1 MKIIMNS
8 RNYQILK
15 TFIGKMSMELIDVNS
30 VRKYTQ
36 IRGISEF
43 VFPFYHAIFYD
54 NKTFEHSERNLI
66 EIDFELEKKY
76 IDYGLDYFS
85 KFDSQDIEFFLK
97 ENKLNYLTIDDIMYA
112 LVELIMELRLVTE
125 ED

>member
-8 RNYQILK
+8 RSYQILK
-15 TFIGKMSMELIDVNS
+15 TFIGKMSMELIDINS

-54 NKTFEHSERNLI
+54 NKVFEYPERNLI
-66 EIDFELEKKY
+66 EIDFELEKEY

-97 ENKLNYLTIDDIMYA
+97 ENKLDYLTIDDVMYS
-112 LVELIMELRLVTE
+112 LVELIMELRLTME

>member
-54 NKTFEHSERNLI
+54 NKTFEHLGI
-66 EIDFELEKKY
+66 GIAHDKHFPFQKY
-76 IDYGLDYFS
+76 QRCYKVLLD
-85 KFDSQDIEFFLK
+85 
-97 ENKLNYLTIDDIMYA
+97 
-112 LVELIMELRLVTE
+112 
-125 ED
+125 